1 MPSAP
6 PLADRVVLLTADAL
20 PPRVREETTAVWE
33 AIALLALGIADWDHE
48 LFPVG
53 DSTVVFRDSAFADK
67 MAKTHFAV
75 ILEQYGLTHV
85 RSL

>member
-6 PLADRVVLLTADAL
+6 PLADRVVLLTAASV

-33 AIALLALGIADWDHE
+33 TIALLALGTDWDHE